1 MELIKI
7 TDLSK
12 NYGKTMVLH
21 GLSVVYQ
28 SGMIYGLAGENGA
41 GKTTLFN
48 CIMGLTGYDG
58 SIDKASGI
66 SIGYL
71 PAETHF
77 YSLITGYE
85 YLDFC
90 IKQKARI
97 STEQGWKKQIR
108 CFNCRCIGMHRN
120 ILPA

>member
-1 MELIKI
+1 MELINI

-12 NYGKTMVLH
+12 SYGKTVVLH
-21 GLSVVYQ
+21 GLSVTYQ

-58 SIDKASGI
+58 CIYKASGI

-71 PAETHF
+71 LAENHF
-77 YSLITGYE
+77 YSLINGY
-85 YLDFC
+85 
-90 IKQKARI
+90 
-97 STEQGWKKQIR
+97 
-108 CFNCRCIGMHRN
+108 
-120 ILPA
+120 

>member
-12 NYGKTMVLH
+12 SYGKTMVLH
-21 GLSVVYQ
+21 GLSVAYQ

-90 IKQKARI
+90 IKAK
-97 STEQGWKKQIR
+97 G
-108 CFNCRCIGMHRN
+108 
-120 ILPA
+120 